1 MKVVSRYVR
10 EQKRY
15 TKNDLKSKFS
25 FDEDGVEKFIKNL
38 KAYGVLKSVKN
49 TDDQLEMSDLVD
61 DDVEITDETA
71 ESGDCLYV
79 FTYVG
84 VITCGSRVIKVYP
97 KYLLS
102 KKDDNV
108 LDEMKQVVKVLERYS
123 RSEEQIINVFN
134 GDGENRSFNIL
145 AVILFLINDYYEYGI
160 YTNSED
166 IIEVNGEGEILWGKT
181 IDESFAMIE
190 DNRPYYMELY
200 TEKSVEDDMDYFK
213 RLHECVLTECSRQL
227 RDAQLD
233 ALFDMDVIELSEET
247 LADFGDKEYVLER
260 IIKELNLQFNT
271 HRQIL
276 LKTLYA
282 YVSQDR
288 KMLDENDGISMFGTT
303 AYHAVWEKAC
313 AEVFDNKLNTTLAQL
328 KMTVPLAEKYNSK
341 TIKRQKL
348 IDIIEKPIWQGEDTE
363 AKAADTLIPDLISIP
378 FGPAPHPLQ
387 SPDDDSMDCNGNY
400 REASFFSRFYPEKVI
415 QVTGNTYWSRLED
428 AESDMYILPCV
439 INMDDNCV
447 EGQACY
453 EIYLVAPDKSVV
465 PLCNTIMACDL
476 IKSAVKDLYMQIEV
490 LASHV
495 NIDNKARSVIDAY
508 LNKDKKVL
516 SKTFKVPEPSS
527 DDFMTDID
535 LPFK

>member
-1 MKVVSRYVR
+1 MRVVSRYVR

-15 TKNDLKSKFS
+15 TKNDLKSKFF

-288 KMLDENDGISMFGTT
+288 RMLVNGRP
-303 AYHAVWEKAC
+303 
-313 AEVFDNKLNTTLAQL
+313 Q
-328 KMTVPLAEKYNSK
+328 VP
-341 TIKRQKL
+341 
-348 IDIIEKPIWQGEDTE
+348 
-363 AKAADTLIPDLISIP
+363 
-378 FGPAPHPLQ
+378 
-387 SPDDDSMDCNGNY
+387 C
-400 REASFFSRFYPEKVI
+400 
-415 QVTGNTYWSRLED
+415 
-428 AESDMYILPCV
+428 
-439 INMDDNCV
+439 
-447 EGQACY
+447 
-453 EIYLVAPDKSVV
+453 
-465 PLCNTIMACDL
+465 
-476 IKSAVKDLYMQIEV
+476 
-490 LASHV
+490 
-495 NIDNKARSVIDAY
+495 
-508 LNKDKKVL
+508 
-516 SKTFKVPEPSS
+516 
-527 DDFMTDID
+527 
-535 LPFK
+535 

>member
-1 MKVVSRYVR
+1 MRVVSQYVR

-61 DDVEITDETA
+61 DDIEITDETA

-102 KKDDNV
+102 KKDDAV

-160 YTNSED
+160 YTNNED

-213 RLHECVLTECSRQL
+213 RLHECILTECSRQL

-233 ALFDMDVIELSEET
+233 ILFDMDSIELSEET
-247 LADFGDKEYVLER
+247 LDDFGDKEYVLER
-260 IIKELNLQFNT
+260 IMKELNLQFNT

-282 YVSQDR
+282 YVSQDKR
-288 KMLDENDGISMFGTT
+288 MLDDNDGISMFGTT

-313 AEVFDNKLNTTLAQL
+313 AEVFDNKLNTSLSQL
-328 KMTVPLAEKYNSK
+328 KMSVPLAEQYSDKNV
-341 TIKRQKL
+341 KRQKL

-378 FGPAPHPLQ
+378 CIDGKDWFIIFDAKYYNLQLEKGKKLRGNPGVGDVTKQYLYQLAYKDFISAHGIKEIRNCFLMPTEKTEIVKKGAARMSMLEALGLKNIQIRLIPATELYE
-387 SPDDDSMDCNGNY
+387 NY
-400 REASFFSRFYPEKVI
+400 L
-415 QVTGNTYWSRLED
+415 TGNHMDISRLE
-428 AESDMYILPCV
+428 L
-439 INMDDNCV
+439 
-447 EGQACY
+447 
-453 EIYLVAPDKSVV
+453 
-465 PLCNTIMACDL
+465 
-476 IKSAVKDLYMQIEV
+476 
-490 LASHV
+490 
-495 NIDNKARSVIDAY
+495 
-508 LNKDKKVL
+508 
-516 SKTFKVPEPSS
+516 
-527 DDFMTDID
+527 
-535 LPFK
+535 

>member
-1 MKVVSRYVR
+1 MRVVSQYVR

-61 DDVEITDETA
+61 DDIEITDETA

-102 KKDDNV
+102 KKDDDV

-134 GDGENRSFNIL
+134 GDGENRNFNIL

-181 IDESFAMIE
+181 IDESFAIIE

-213 RLHECVLTECSRQL
+213 RLHEFILTECSRQL
-227 RDAQLD
+227 RDAHLD
-233 ALFDMDVIELSEET
+233 ILFDMDNIELSVESPD
-247 LADFGDKEYVLER
+247 DFGDKEYVLEQ
-260 IIKELNLQFNT
+260 ITKELNLQFNT

-276 LKTLYA
+276 LKTLYV
-282 YVSQDR
+282 YVSQDKR
-288 KMLDENDGISMFGTT
+288 MLDDNDCISMFGTT

-328 KMTVPLAEKYNSK
+328 KMSVPLAEQYSSK
-341 TIKRQKL
+341 AVKRQKL
-348 IDIIEKPIWQGEDTE
+348 IDIIEKPIWQGENTE
-363 AKAADTLIPDLISIP
+363 EKAADTLIPDLISIP
-378 FGPAPHPLQ
+378 RIDGNDWFVIFDAKYYNLQLEKGKSLRGNPGVGDITKQYLYQLAYKDFINAHGIKEIRNCFLMPTEKAAIVKNGAVRMPMLEALGLKNIQIRLIPATVLYEHYL
-387 SPDDDSMDCNGNY
+387 
-400 REASFFSRFYPEKVI
+400 
-415 QVTGNTYWSRLED
+415 TGNHMDISQLE
-428 AESDMYILPCV
+428 L
-439 INMDDNCV
+439 
-447 EGQACY
+447 
-453 EIYLVAPDKSVV
+453 
-465 PLCNTIMACDL
+465 
-476 IKSAVKDLYMQIEV
+476 
-490 LASHV
+490 
-495 NIDNKARSVIDAY
+495 
-508 LNKDKKVL
+508 
-516 SKTFKVPEPSS
+516 
-527 DDFMTDID
+527 
-535 LPFK
+535 